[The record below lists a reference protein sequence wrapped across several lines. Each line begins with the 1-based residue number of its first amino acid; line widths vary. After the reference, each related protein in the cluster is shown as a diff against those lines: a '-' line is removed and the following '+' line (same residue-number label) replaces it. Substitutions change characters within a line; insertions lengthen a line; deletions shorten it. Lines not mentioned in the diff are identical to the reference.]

1 MEKAL
6 NVLKDL
12 CLVINFNSY
21 WKPRV
26 EDAIAELEEAMKPKT
41 CDGCKYEDGEIYK
54 TLIEHGHNIHICSLC
69 SRGTNDYFKPKDN
82 AWQWKRWLIF

>member
-1 MEKAL
+1 MEKSL

-26 EDAIAELEEAMKPKT
+26 EEAIAELEEAMKPK
-41 CDGCKYEDGEIYK
+41 CCAICKQFKEHNRYKMGICEKGHADSTRGGLYTVDYDFCCNRYE
-54 TLIEHGHNIHICSLC
+54 
-69 SRGTNDYFKPKDN
+69 PKE
-82 AWQWKRWLIF
+82 Q